1 MWERL
6 AGRDT
11 RHVGQKH
18 DAAGAGEATDARV
31 AAWRSPIHWLV
42 GSGILLIAGIAIG
55 TTMVVGHFRDRS
67 LVNSARELDNTIL
80 LLARHFDQQFE
91 DMQNVQADA
100 VAHVPPAALMSPDA
114 FRSVMSGE
122 AIHDMLRAKVNGGVD
137 VAGINLFD
145 ADGTLINSSVVWP
158 VRPVNIAD
166 RDYFRTFKTGAT
178 SSPVLIGLV
187 QSRLSGSWA
196 IVLARRVEGPNGEFL
211 GMLSRGIAPA
221 TIEQF
226 FSSVSLAEKSA
237 ISLFHRDGTLLARYP
252 HMESIIGRNFSGGP
266 LLSLA
271 ARNGGSGTMRFD
283 SPVDHQDRIGAVRTL
298 SNAPLVVIAATG
310 VDVALTDWREQ
321 TRFLIVAA
329 GLAALIIAVVVTL
342 IVRQMHKQHQTAQRR
357 LTLQKRR
364 LDTALNNMQH
374 GLVLFDRSERLI
386 VCNQRYIDM
395 FGLSRDVIK
404 PGCTLRELIAHRKDL
419 GSFKGEVDDYCRDF
433 MASIAHGRTFQSWLD
448 TDDGHVIQFQYQ
460 PLIEGGWVATME
472 DITERCRAERKIAHL
487 AHYDALTDLPN
498 RVLFRERLEQELALT
513 ATGHQFAV
521 FYLDI
526 DEFKSINDSLGHPIG
541 DELLKEIAARLRGCI
556 SEGDF
561 VARLGGDEFAVV
573 QTAVRTQR
581 DAIEL
586 AMRIQDAIRRP
597 CDCQGH
603 RIDTD
608 ASIGIALAPQDGSD
622 LDQLLKH
629 ADLAMYAAKAD
640 GRRTWRFFEP
650 QMDARAKARQFMEQ
664 DLRQIV
670 GARAFAEG
678 GFEIHYQPLLDLRS
692 DTVTGCEALLRW
704 NHPQRGLVSPAEFIP
719 VAEETGLIVALGEWV
734 LATACREAAH
744 WPAGI
749 RLAVNVSP
757 IQFRSHTLALNVA
770 TALATSGLSASRL
783 ELEITE
789 AVLIRDDDVA
799 LSILHHLRAIGVR
812 IALDDF
818 GTGYSSLSYLQR
830 FPFDKIKID
839 RAFVREMTDADSS
852 SSIVRAVVDIAAA
865 RNMTTVAEG
874 VETERQRELL
884 RTLGCTEMQGFLF
897 SAARPSS
904 EIRNLLAA
912 NRGTGD
918 GPREAAV
925 A

>member
-6 AGRDT
+6 SGRNAGTAARGRD
-11 RHVGQKH
+11 
-18 DAAGAGEATDARV
+18 AASASEATDARV
-31 AAWRSPIHWLV
+31 TAWRSPIHWLV
-42 GSGILLIAGIAIG
+42 GCSILLIVGIALG
-55 TTMVVGHFRDRS
+55 TTMVVGHFRDRA

-91 DMQNVQADA
+91 DMQNLQADLVAHLPA
-100 VAHVPPAALMSPDA
+100 VALTTPDT
-114 FRSVMSGE
+114 FRAVMSSE
-122 AIHDMLRAKVNGGVD
+122 AMHDLLKAKVNGGGD
-137 VAGINLFD
+137 VAGLNLFD
-145 ADGTLINSSVVWP
+145 ASGTLINSSVVWP
-158 VRPVNIAD
+158 VRPVSVTD
-166 RDYFRTFKTGAT
+166 RSYFQAFKAGTTVNPA
-178 SSPVLIGLV
+178 LIQLV

-196 IVLARRVEGPNGEFL
+196 IVVARRIEGPNGEFL
-211 GMLSRGIAPA
+211 GMLTRGVAPA
-221 TIEQF
+221 AIEQF
-226 FSSVSLAEKSA
+226 FSSVSLADKSA
-237 ISLFHRDGTLLARYP
+237 ISLFHRDGTMMARFP
-252 HMESIIGRNFSGGP
+252 HMEAQIGRNFAGGP
-266 LLSLA
+266 LLTLA
-271 ARNGGSGTMRFD
+271 EQNGGAGTMRFD

-298 SNAPLVVIAATG
+298 SKAPLVIMATTT
-310 VDVALTDWREQ
+310 VETALTDWREQ
-321 TRFLIVAA
+321 MRSLIIAA
-329 GLAALIIAVVVTL
+329 GLIALVIAVMATM
-342 IVRQMHKQHQTAQRR
+342 IVREMRRQHHSVERR

-364 LDTALNNMQH
+364 LDTAVNNMQH
-374 GLVLFDRSERLI
+374 GLVLFDRSQRLI

-404 PGCTLRELIAHRKDL
+404 PGCTLRELITHRKDL
-419 GSFKGEVDDYCRDF
+419 GSFTGDVDEYCRTF
-433 MASIAHGRTFQSWLD
+433 ITTIAQGNAFHSQLD
-448 TDDGHVIQFQYQ
+448 TDDGRVIQFQYQ
-460 PLIEGGWVATME
+460 PLVEGGWVATME
-472 DITERCRAERKIAHL
+472 DVTERRHAERKIAHL

-498 RVLFRERLEQELALT
+498 RVLFRERLELELGRA
-513 ATGHQFAV
+513 GSHQFAV

-526 DEFKSINDSLGHPIG
+526 DEFKSINDSLGHPVG
-541 DELLKEIAARLRGCI
+541 DELLKEIAARLRACI
-556 SEGDF
+556 GDNDF

-573 QTAVRTQR
+573 QSSVRTQR

-608 ASIGIALAPQDGSD
+608 ASIGIAIAPQDGND

-650 QMDARAKARQFMEQ
+650 RMDARAKARQLIEQ
-664 DLRQIV
+664 DLRQIA
-670 GARAFAEG
+670 GAHAFAEG

-704 NHPQRGLVSPAEFIP
+704 NHPQRGPISPAEFIP

-839 RAFVREMTDADSS
+839 RAFVREMTGADSS
-852 SSIVRAVVDIAAA
+852 SSIVRAVVDIAAS

-897 SAARPSS
+897 SAARPSA
-904 EIRNLLAA
+904 EIRALLDADRAA
-912 NRGTGD
+912 AGD
-918 GPREAAV
+918 ARTAAV